1 MSWKHSLLLVLVL
14 ACKQDA
20 RERAIEI
27 LDDKSLATPDALAK
41 AAAVYYPKAKTW
53 AEGADQNW
61 RVFVIVDR
69 AEKPYVEKTG
79 NETKITYY
87 GELSGEGL
95 ANDGMLLGLG
105 GKRGLGEVLVA
116 ERYHA
121 SVDGRDVTVLDV
133 RRTRHSGR
141 GMQAL
146 NDWAPEDLE
155 KAKPYDT
162 LMNEKSVVPPSP

>member
-1 MSWKHSLLLVLVL
+1 VSWKHSLLLVLVI
-14 ACKQDA
+14 ACKKDA

-27 LDDKSLATPDALAK
+27 LDDESLATPDALAK
-41 AAAVYYPKAKTW
+41 AATVYYPKAKTW

-79 NETKITYY
+79 TETKITYY
-87 GELSGEGL
+87 GERSGEDL
-95 ANDGMLLGLG
+95 VNDGVLLGIG

-121 SVDGRDVTVLDV
+121 SVGGRDVKVLDV
-133 RRTRHSGR
+133 HRTRPSGH
-141 GMQAL
+141 GAQIL
-146 NDWAPEDLE
+146 SHWAPEDLE
-155 KAKPYDT
+155 KAKPYDM
-162 LMNEKSVVPPSP
+162 LMNEKSVLPSP